1 MNGLEKAAVLLKNL
15 APDLAPKVLGRL
27 AQPQAERLRTQM
39 LLLEQTPPDRNEMMA
54 ILREIEQIIF
64 GKADLTSRKQDEH
77 AGSDA
82 IRKGADRS
90 TESAAD
96 HSAAS
101 ANKKTAGARI
111 DHVVDEEPEPPP
123 APPPPMVVEPP
134 SRPVIPDGTK
144 DPLGA
149 IKLVPAEHLAM
160 VLKDEGPRTICLLLN
175 YLDVEVAGGIYK
187 RLPPEV
193 RREVSVQ
200 FALQPVAP
208 PAVLE
213 RIALAVLEK
222 CRTTKEIPQST
233 DPLARVRKI
242 ANLLRQLERSERME
256 MLTALEG
263 KDPETANGVKDQLYQ
278 FEDLMQV
285 DNSSIQKLLAELD
298 TKNLALSLKGA
309 PDGIRDKLLNNLSK
323 RAQETLGE
331 EIALLGNV
339 PPSKVE
345 QARKVILEAL
355 QALDARGELVMTS

>member
-15 APDLAPKVLGRL
+15 APELAPKVLSQL

-39 LLLEQTPPDRNEMMA
+39 LLLEQTPPDRREMMA

-64 GKADLTSRKQDEH
+64 SK
-77 AGSDA
+77 AGSPL
-82 IRKGADRS
+82 RKS
-90 TESAAD
+90 EEE
-96 HSAAS
+96 AS
-101 ANKKTAGARI
+101 AENRGKSVGLKVDTAVIDKSRPAGRNAGSARI
-111 DHVVDEEPEPPP
+111 DHVVDDDLAPTH
-123 APPPPMVVEPP
+123 APPPVVVESPP
-134 SRPVIPDGTK
+134 RPVIPDGSR

-149 IKLVPAEHLAM
+149 IKLVPTEHLAM

-175 YLDVEVAGGIYK
+175 YLDVNVAGGIYK
-187 RLPPEV
+187 LLPTEV

-222 CRTTKEIPQST
+222 CRTTKEIPQSS

-242 ANLLRQLERSERME
+242 ANLLRQLERNERME

-278 FEDLMQV
+278 FEDLMLV

-298 TKNLALSLKGA
+298 TKNLALALKGA
-309 PDGIRDKLLNNLSK
+309 ADGIRDKLLNNLSK

>member
-15 APDLAPKVLGRL
+15 APDLAPQVLRRL

-39 LLLEQTPPDRNEMMA
+39 LLLEKTPPERAEMMA
-54 ILREIEQIIF
+54 ILREIEQIVF
-64 GKADLTSRKQDEH
+64 GKSDTSSRKHAEASQEH
-77 AGSDA
+77 GAAALSEKPNAAGS
-82 IRKGADRS
+82 
-90 TESAAD
+90 
-96 HSAAS
+96 
-101 ANKKTAGARI
+101 RI
-111 DHVVDEEPEPPP
+111 DHVVDDEPEPPP
-123 APPPPMVVEPP
+123 VVVEAPP
-134 SRPVIPDGTK
+134 RLVIPDGTK

-175 YLDVEVAGGIYK
+175 YLEVEVAGGIYK
-187 RLPPEV
+187 RLPAEV

-222 CRTTKEIPQST
+222 CRTTKEIPQSS
-233 DPLARVRKI
+233 DPVARVRKI

-256 MLTALEG
+256 MLSALEG

-278 FEDLMQV
+278 FEDLMMI

-309 PDGIRDKLLNNLSK
+309 SDAIRDKLLNNLSK
-323 RAQETLGE
+323 RAQETLAE

-339 PPSKVE
+339 PPSKIE

-355 QALDARGELVMTS
+355 QTLDARGELVMAS

>member
-15 APDLAPKVLGRL
+15 APDLAPQVLRRL

-39 LLLEQTPPDRNEMMA
+39 LLLEKTPPERAEMMA
-54 ILREIEQIIF
+54 ILREIEQIVF
-64 GKADLTSRKQDEH
+64 GKSDTASRKHGETSHEH
-77 AGSDA
+77 GD
-82 IRKGADRS
+82 
-90 TESAAD
+90 
-96 HSAAS
+96 
-101 ANKKTAGARI
+101 TAGRKTDASVSEKPITGSRI

-123 APPPPMVVEPP
+123 PAPVVVEAPP
-134 SRPVIPDGTK
+134 RLVIPDGTK

-175 YLDVEVAGGIYK
+175 YLEVEVAGGIYK
-187 RLPPEV
+187 RLPAEV

-222 CRTTKEIPQST
+222 CRTTKEIPQSS

-242 ANLLRQLERSERME
+242 ANLLRQLERTERME
-256 MLTALEG
+256 MLSALEG

-278 FEDLMQV
+278 FEDLLMI

-309 PDGIRDKLLNNLSK
+309 SDGIRDKLLNNLSK
-323 RAQETLGE
+323 RAQETLAE

-339 PPSKVE
+339 PPSKIE

-355 QALDARGELVMTS
+355 QTLDARGELVMAS